1 MSVERRGITDSR
13 WKFFF
18 LAGERWL
25 HSWRWSWPHS
35 LTAQVDSKIFRVQI
49 GGGLHHIFSHFPEI
63 WANFPKKFANSLKS
77 SKIGITPV
85 KTTEILRNSEKN
97 RRKFDEN
104 LQNLPSLSKIN
115 KNFAE
120 FCKNSAKVLKNH
132 RNLEWCKG
140 KNVDLVKSFPT
151 SIYLQNLA
159 SIQPRTS
166 PRKVP
171 KNASSKGPRW
181 W

>member
-1 MSVERRGITDSR
+1 MLLNHGRGS
-13 WKFFF
+13 
-18 LAGERWL
+18 LAAVQLADIEAFEEKRC
-25 HSWRWSWPHS
+25 
-35 LTAQVDSKIFRVQI
+35 DSKIFRVLI
-49 GGGLHHIFSHFPEI
+49 GGGLPKHFSHFPEI
-63 WANFPKKFANSLKS
+63 WANFQKKFANSLKS
-77 SKIGITPV
+77 SKIDITPV

-115 KNFAE
+115 KNCAE
-120 FCKNSAKVLKNH
+120 FCKNGAKVLKNH

-151 SIYLQNLA
+151 SIYLQKSA

-166 PRKVP
+166 L
-171 KNASSKGPRW
+171 SKLGDLHLLEP
-181 W
+181 

>member
-1 MSVERRGITDSR
+1 MEVSPNI
-13 WKFFF
+13 F
-18 LAGERWL
+18 
-25 HSWRWSWPHS
+25 H
-35 LTAQVDSKIFRVQI
+35 IFRKFGQI
-49 GGGLHHIFSHFPEI
+49 SK
-63 WANFPKKFANSLKS
+63 KKFANSLKS

-115 KNFAE
+115 KNCAE
-120 FCKNSAKVLKNH
+120 FCKNGAKVLKNH
-132 RNLEWCKG
+132 RDLEWCKG

-151 SIYLQNLA
+151 SIYLQKSA

-166 PRKVP
+166 LSKLGDLHLLGPENFFTPLLQAKFSIIQPRAWP
-171 KNASSKGPRW
+171 SK
-181 W
+181 

>member
-1 MSVERRGITDSR
+1 MEVSPNI
-13 WKFFF
+13 F
-18 LAGERWL
+18 
-25 HSWRWSWPHS
+25 H
-35 LTAQVDSKIFRVQI
+35 IFRKFGQI
-49 GGGLHHIFSHFPEI
+49 S
-63 WANFPKKFANSLKS
+63 KKKIANSLKS

-115 KNFAE
+115 KNCAE
-120 FCKNSAKVLKNH
+120 FCKNGAKVLKNH

-151 SIYLQNLA
+151 SIYLQKSA

-166 PRKVP
+166 L
-171 KNASSKGPRW
+171 SKLGDLHLLGP
-181 W
+181 

>member
-1 MSVERRGITDSR
+1 MPDPRPPPPRRCD
-13 WKFFF
+13 
-18 LAGERWL
+18 
-25 HSWRWSWPHS
+25 
-35 LTAQVDSKIFRVQI
+35 TAVYQTQGDSKNFRVLI
-49 GGGLHHIFSHFPEI
+49 GGGLPKHFSHFPEI
-63 WANFPKKFANSLKS
+63 WANFQKKIANSLKS

-97 RRKFDEN
+97 RRKVDEN

-120 FCKNSAKVLKNH
+120 FCKNGAKVLKNH

-151 SIYLQNLA
+151 SVYLQNLA

-166 PRKVP
+166 LRKGP
-171 KNASSKGPRW
+171 KNACSKGPRW
-181 W
+181 

>member
-1 MSVERRGITDSR
+1 MEVSTTY
-13 WKFFF
+13 F
-18 LAGERWL
+18 
-25 HSWRWSWPHS
+25 H
-35 LTAQVDSKIFRVQI
+35 IFRKF
-49 GGGLHHIFSHFPEI
+49 G
-63 WANFPKKFANSLKS
+63 ANFPKKLANSLKS

-115 KNFAE
+115 KNCAE
-120 FCKNSAKVLKNH
+120 FCKNGAKVLKNH

-140 KNVDLVKSFPT
+140 KNVDLVKSFHCLFYHFLLCFFCFVPFSQFHFPMKTAIPT
-151 SIYLQNLA
+151 SIYFQRFV

-166 PRKVP
+166 LSKFAKKSPKVRN
-171 KNASSKGPRW
+171 KLETS
-181 W
+181 

>member
-1 MSVERRGITDSR
+1 MRDLPS
-13 WKFFF
+13 F
-18 LAGERWL
+18 
-25 HSWRWSWPHS
+25 
-35 LTAQVDSKIFRVQI
+35 DSKNFRVPI
-49 GGGLHHIFSHFPEI
+49 GGGLTTYFHIFRKFGQISQ
-63 WANFPKKFANSLKS
+63 KKFANSLKS

-97 RRKFDEN
+97 RRNFDEN

-115 KNFAE
+115 KTCAE
-120 FCKNSAKVLKNH
+120 FCKNGAKVLKNH

-166 PRKVP
+166 L
-171 KNASSKGPRW
+171 SKFGG
-181 W
+181 

>member
-1 MSVERRGITDSR
+1 MLCAVKITIPGRGRNLES
-13 WKFFF
+13 
-18 LAGERWL
+18 
-25 HSWRWSWPHS
+25 
-35 LTAQVDSKIFRVQI
+35 AQVVLEVVDHAAYRVRVEGARLDSKNFRVLI
-49 GGGLHHIFSHFPEI
+49 GGGLPKHFSHFPEI
-63 WANFPKKFANSLKS
+63 WANFQKKIANSLKS

-120 FCKNSAKVLKNH
+120 FCKNYAKVLKNH

-140 KNVDLVKSFPT
+140 KM
-151 SIYLQNLA
+151 
-159 SIQPRTS
+159 
-166 PRKVP
+166 
-171 KNASSKGPRW
+171 
-181 W
+181 

>member
-1 MSVERRGITDSR
+1 MALATLSVGRECHPERT
-13 WKFFF
+13 
-18 LAGERWL
+18 
-25 HSWRWSWPHS
+25 
-35 LTAQVDSKIFRVQI
+35 DSKIFRVQI
-49 GGGLHHIFSHFPEI
+49 GGGLTTHFHIFRKFGQISK
-63 WANFPKKFANSLKS
+63 KKFANSLKS
-77 SKIGITPV
+77 SNLGITPV

-115 KNFAE
+115 KNCAE
-120 FCKNSAKVLKNH
+120 FCKNGAKVLKNH

-166 PRKVP
+166 LRKVQ
-171 KNASSKGPRW
+171 KMYALKDRVGDT
-181 W
+181 